1 MFFPQVLRLLCL
13 ILLLSQVACR
23 NSPPSPLCAPIP
35 LSGQPPPA
43 PRPPP
48 PQEGRFAD
56 MPRRPPP
63 PPPGRSSGRP

>member
-1 MFFPQVLRLLCL
+1 MGLSFPHVLRLLCL

-23 NSPPSPLCAPIP
+23 NSPPSPLCAPIQ
-35 LSGQPPPA
+35 LSASPPPA

-48 PQEGRFAD
+48 PQGRFAD

-63 PPPGRSSGRP
+63 PPPGRSGRP

>member
-1 MFFPQVLRLLCL
+1 MGMFFPQVVRLLCL

-23 NSPPSPLCAPIP
+23 NFPPSPLCAPIP
-35 LSGQPPPA
+35 LSIP

-48 PQEGRFAD
+48 TPPQGRFQD